1 MKIISVVLQSNIRE
15 LLISYPIQ
23 ISKLSIMSNTT
34 NTCNIGD
41 PVVTL
46 RSDDFTKLESQ
57 IIKEQGYCA
66 EMQIEL
72 PDSSQTQESAREHIE
87 QLQHETRELG
97 SNVIST
103 IDAIS
108 NTISMD
114 HAKTMDNEMSNSA
127 EDGLTPSIVA
137 FLAKPFIMEQG
148 YFKTT
153 DVATTYNMYPTAM
166 ALRYNPAYREK
177 IMAALSVKY
186 TTVLTLQV
194 NGNRFQ
200 QGLYKICFLPT
211 GGMPVGMIDDEQRIN
226 WITSHRANRSQISQ
240 LLAADVNISSDTSAQ
255 LRIPFMSAFN
265 ATSFTPNP
273 VTPIIGDPGVF
284 FIYPY
289 QPLKAATGNTA
300 ASYTLWI
307 HYEDVKIFG
316 NTAPLVGELPIVAE
330 AQSGY
335 RRKLVRKNVDII
347 ADEQKATGPISG
359 GLRVISEASEVLMGI
374 PLLSSYAATLS
385 WATNAMSKAAS
396 AFGWSKPVQ
405 LDSIE
410 RRKVMYFNYLP
421 NSDQKDDSTP
431 MGLVSTNHI
440 DVAPGFAGTDDDEL
454 SIDYLKGIYG
464 LFNIVNWTTADPTAM
479 ELFKF
484 DLSPGNFVYKG
495 PGVVP
500 GTVNYTPVAYVGSMF
515 EQYTGGFDI
524 RIKIVKTEFHS
535 GRLMFVFNP
544 YESSLST
551 EAYTFAETPY
561 LTKTIMDI
569 RETNEFTMRIPYVSI
584 LPWRNTRMDDQSYA
598 NKYGSVRIYVLD
610 TLTAPDTVTN
620 NIDLMMEVCGAPDL
634 RFSVPCNLPNYPV
647 NVAEMQMSTGPD
659 KLTSISSDFVGGNS
673 NIDVT
678 YQKEESCIG
687 EVVTSLRQLL
697 KRGGFMPSDTETTFQ
712 VTSISMAPWGWVLGE
727 AGEAYNVQY
736 PTDIYTKLSSVFCL
750 QRGGLRIKWLSESN
764 NGAIYSYIDRNSS
777 DRNTARSN
785 IFIPNTGQTL
795 QQFLFDSSGAQ
806 VNMEKGYLGG
816 MATQLPYYHYTH
828 SSPSGS
834 QAFSSNGNYVLDV
847 AHGANL
853 NILQMY
859 FSQAMDSSKF
869 FIYRAGSD
877 DCNFGGFCSIP
888 PMIGVPIPTPP

>member
-1 MKIISVVLQSNIRE
+1 
-15 LLISYPIQ
+15 
-23 ISKLSIMSNTT
+23 MSNTT
-34 NTCNIGD
+34 NLCKIGE

-46 RSDDFTKLESQ
+46 RSDDFTKLESLNSQ
-57 IIKEQGYCA
+57 DQGNCA

-72 PDSSQTQESAREHIE
+72 PDSSNTKESSREHIE

-103 IDAIS
+103 LDAVS
-108 NTISMD
+108 NTISVD
-114 HAKTMDNEMSNSA
+114 HAMTMENEMANSA

-148 YFKTT
+148 SFKTT

-200 QGLYKICFLPT
+200 QGLYKLCFLPT
-211 GGMPVGMIDDEQRIN
+211 GGMPVGMIDDQQRID

-240 LLAADVNISSDTSAQ
+240 LLAADLNISSDTSAQ

-265 ATSFTPNP
+265 AVSFTPNP

-289 QPLKAATGNTA
+289 QALKAATGNTV

-307 HYEDVKIFG
+307 HYEDVKVFG
-316 NTAPLVGELPIVAE
+316 NTAPVVGALPLNVAE

-359 GLRVISEASEVLMGI
+359 GLKVISEASEVLMGI

-385 WATNAMSKAAS
+385 WATHALSKTAA

-405 LDSIE
+405 LNSME
-410 RRKVMYFNYLP
+410 RRKISYFNYLP
-421 NSDQKDDSTP
+421 NTDQKDDSTP
-431 MGLVSTNHI
+431 LSLFSTNHI

-464 LFNIVNWTTADPTAM
+464 LFNIVNWPMTMATGT

-484 DLSPGNFVYKG
+484 NLSPGDFIYKG
-495 PGVVP
+495 PGVVAN
-500 GTVNYTPVAYVGSMF
+500 TVNYTPVAFVGSLF

-524 RIKIVKTEFHS
+524 RIKVVKTEFHS

-584 LPWRNTRMDDQSYA
+584 LPWRNTRMNDSSYA
-598 NKYGSVRIYVLD
+598 NKYGSIRIYVLD
-610 TLTAPDTVTN
+610 ALTAPDTVTN

-634 RFSVPCNLPNYPV
+634 RFSVPCNLPNYSV

-673 NIDVT
+673 NVDTT
-678 YQKEESCIG
+678 YKKEESCIG

-697 KRGGFMPSDTETTFQ
+697 KRGGFLPSDTETTFQ
-712 VTSISMAPWGWVLGE
+712 VTNISMAPWAWTVGD
-727 AGEAYNVQY
+727 AGEAYDVQL
-736 PTDIYTKLSSVFCL
+736 PTDIYTKLSSVFSL

-764 NGAIYSYIDRNSS
+764 NGCVYSYIDRNIS
-777 DRNTARSN
+777 DVNTARSN
-785 IFIPNTGQTL
+785 IFTNKTGQTL
-795 QQFLFDSSGAQ
+795 QEFLFDSSGAQ
-806 VNMEKGYLGG
+806 VNAEKGYMGG
-816 MATQLPYYHYTH
+816 MSTQLPFYHYTH
-828 SSPSGS
+828 SAPSGS
-834 QAFSSNGNYVLDV
+834 QCISNTGNYVLDV

-853 NILQMY
+853 NILEMY
-859 FSQAMDSSKF
+859 FTQAMDSSKF
-869 FIYRAGSD
+869 FIYRSGSD

-888 PMIGVPIPTPP
+888 PMIGVPNPITP

>member
-1 MKIISVVLQSNIRE
+1 
-15 LLISYPIQ
+15 
-23 ISKLSIMSNTT
+23 MSNT
-34 NTCNIGD
+34 NNKCNIGES
-41 PVVTL
+41 VVTL
-46 RSDDFTKLESQ
+46 RSDDFTKLEDLCAQ
-57 IIKEQGYCA
+57 EQGNCA

-72 PDSSQTQESAREHIE
+72 PDSSNTKESAREHIE

-103 IDAIS
+103 LDAVS
-108 NTISMD
+108 NTISVDNAM
-114 HAKTMDNEMSNSA
+114 TMENEMSNSA
-127 EDGLTPSIVA
+127 EDGLTPSIIA

-166 ALRYNPAYREK
+166 ALRYNSAYREK

-200 QGLYKICFLPT
+200 QGLYKLCFLPT
-211 GGMPVGMIDDEQRIN
+211 GGMPVGTIDDQQRVD

-240 LLAADVNISSDTSAQ
+240 LLAADLNVSSDTSAQ

-265 ATSFTPNP
+265 AVSFTPNP
-273 VTPIIGDPGVF
+273 TTPIIGDPGVF

-289 QPLKAATGNTA
+289 QALKAATGNTA

-316 NTAPLVGELPIVAE
+316 NTAPIVGALPVAIAE

-385 WATNAMSKAAS
+385 WATNALSKTAS

-405 LDSIE
+405 LNSIE
-410 RRKVMYFNYLP
+410 RRKISYFNYLP

-431 MGLVSTNHI
+431 MGLISTNHI
-440 DVAPGFAGTDDDEL
+440 DVAPGFAGTDDDEM

-464 LFNIVNWTTADPTAM
+464 LFNVVNWPMTMATGT

-484 DLSPGNFVYKG
+484 NLSPGDFIYKG
-495 PGVVP
+495 PGVVAN
-500 GTVNYTPVAYVGSMF
+500 TVNYTPVAYVGSLF

-524 RIKIVKTEFHS
+524 RIKVVKTEFHS

-544 YESSLST
+544 YESSLSS
-551 EAYTFAETPY
+551 EAYTFTETPY

-569 RETNEFTMRIPYVSI
+569 RETNEFTMRVPYVSI
-584 LPWRNTRMDDQSYA
+584 LPWRNTRMNDKSYA
-598 NKYGSVRIYVLD
+598 NKYGSIRIYVLD

-620 NIDLMMEVCGAPDL
+620 NIDLMLEVCGAPDL
-634 RFSVPCNLPNYPV
+634 RFSVPCNLPNYAV

-697 KRGGFMPSDTETTFQ
+697 KRGGYMPSDTETTFQ
-712 VTSISMAPWGWVLGE
+712 VTNMSMAPWAWSMGTP
-727 AGEAYNVQY
+727 GEAYNVQY
-736 PTDIYTKLSSVFCL
+736 PTDPYTKFSSIFAL
-750 QRGGLRIKWLSESN
+750 QRGGMRIKWLSESN
-764 NGAIYSYIDRNSS
+764 NGCIYSYIDRNIS
-777 DRNTARSN
+777 DVNTARPN
-785 IFIPNTGQTL
+785 IFMNKAGQTL

-806 VNMEKGYLGG
+806 VNAEKGYMGG
-816 MATQLPYYHYTH
+816 MATQLPFYHYTH
-828 SSPSGS
+828 SAPSGS
-834 QAFSSNGNYVLDV
+834 QCITSTGNYVLDV

-853 NILQMY
+853 NILEMY
-859 FSQAMDSSKF
+859 FTQAMDSSKF
-869 FIYRAGSD
+869 FIYRSGSD
-877 DCNFGGFCSIP
+877 DCNFGAFCSIP
-888 PMIGVPIPTPP
+888 PMIGVPNPVPP